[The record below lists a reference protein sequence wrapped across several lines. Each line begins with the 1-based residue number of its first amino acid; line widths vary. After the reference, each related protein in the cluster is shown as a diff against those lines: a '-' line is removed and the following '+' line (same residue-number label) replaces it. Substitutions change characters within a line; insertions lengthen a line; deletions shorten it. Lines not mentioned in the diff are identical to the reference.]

1 MALWD
6 KMFGKK
12 DAGGKLNPIVQ
23 KSPPPTAAPRVSS
36 AKPAAKPSSAKV
48 TEDRPAP
55 PPPPPPA
62 PAKVKSSSRL
72 PKAEEAS
79 ETRNRKRK
87 EETGTRPTDDAA
99 FLKRGLARQQKG
111 EHDAA
116 IADFTKAIELNADCI
131 QAYASRGLSKEAKG
145 DADGAK
151 ADYGKSIQIQI
162 MVEINRQMRENPDV
176 EV

>member
-12 DAGGKLNPIVQ
+12 DADPRKLNPIVQ
-23 KSPPPTAAPRVSS
+23 KSPPPAAPAHVSH
-36 AKPAAKPSSAKV
+36 AKPVPKPA
-48 TEDRPAP
+48 PPPAAP
-55 PPPPPPA
+55 PPPP
-62 PAKVKSSSRL
+62 AKSRSRSTSRL
-72 PKAEEAS
+72 PKVEDPAETKTRKKKEEA
-79 ETRNRKRK
+79 
-87 EETGTRPTDDAA
+87 GTKSRPSDDAA
-99 FLKRGLARQQKG
+99 FVKRGMARQQNG
-111 EHDAA
+111 DHDAA
-116 IADFTKAIELNADCI
+116 IADFTKAIEMNPECV

-145 DADGAK
+145 DAAGAK

>member
-12 DAGGKLNPIVQ
+12 DEDPRKLNPIVQ
-23 KSPPPTAAPRVSS
+23 KSPPPAVPARVSQ
-36 AKPAAKPSSAKV
+36 AKPVPK
-48 TEDRPAP
+48 PAP
-55 PPPPPPA
+55 APVAPPEPPA
-62 PAKVKSSSRL
+62 PAKSRVRSSPRL
-72 PKAEEAS
+72 PKVEEAS
-79 ETRNRKRK
+79 ETKSRKK
-87 EETGTRPTDDAA
+87 HEETGTRSRPSDDEA
-99 FLKRGLARQQKG
+99 FLKRGMARQQKG
-111 EHDAA
+111 DHDAA
-116 IADFTKAIELNADCI
+116 IADFTKAIEMNPDCV

-145 DADGAK
+145 DAAGAK

>member
-6 KMFGKK
+6 KIFKKK
-12 DAGGKLNPIVQ
+12 DDEPGKLNPIVQ
-23 KSPPPTAAPRVSS
+23 KSPPPAAPVRVSS
-36 AKPAAKPSSAKV
+36 AKPAAKP
-48 TEDRPAP
+48 AP
-55 PPPPPPA
+55 PPLPPPPPA
-62 PAKVKSSSRL
+62 PARHKSSSRL
-72 PKAEEAS
+72 PKVEEPS
-79 ETRNRKRK
+79 DTKSRKRK
-87 EETGTRPTDDAA
+87 EETGTRTRPTDDAA
-99 FLKRGLARQQKG
+99 FLKRGIARQQKG

-116 IADFTKAIELNADCI
+116 IADFTKAIELNPDCV

-151 ADYGKSIQIQI
+151 SDYGKSIQIQI